1 MATMTAMLR
10 TLVMSAASCE
20 RVAGWGFSS
29 TRDRSC
35 IIAYAAIEKRL
46 YLPLRGAGSIASC
59 RTRRAGSTMP
69 IRRGTPRMTDAPTP
83 DQPITSLRGWL
94 DRLAARDR
102 LAAIAKRFEGDKA
115 VLFPRPGGH
124 AMPVVSGIVSNR
136 AWIAEAM
143 GVAPAGMIAR
153 FEEAAG
159 HPVPCRLVGDGPV
172 REVVHER
179 VDLAAML
186 P

>member
-69 IRRGTPRMTDAPTP
+69 IRRGPPRMTDAPTP

-102 LAAIAKRFEGDKA
+102 LAVIRDGVALRFELAAIAKRFEGDKA

-153 FEEAAG
+153 FEEAAAN
-159 HPVPCRLVGDGPV
+159 PIPCRLV
-172 REVVHER
+172 E
-179 VDLAAML
+179 
-186 P
+186 